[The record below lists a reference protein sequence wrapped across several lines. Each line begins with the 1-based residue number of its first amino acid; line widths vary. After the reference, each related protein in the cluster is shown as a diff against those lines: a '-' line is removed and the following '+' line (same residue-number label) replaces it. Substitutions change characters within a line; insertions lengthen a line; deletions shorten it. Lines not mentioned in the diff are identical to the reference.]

1 MLRPACVCQAA
12 GGALALDAPP
22 GSHEPAPC
30 STVSSARR
38 LIDSLDAI
46 SVFEVAA
53 VDGGAY
59 ARLKRRLGG
68 LDPRT
73 GNLVMRIVEGTPY

>member
-12 GGALALDAPP
+12 GGALALPP
-22 GSHEPAPC
+22 GSHEPAPY
-30 STVSSARR
+30 STVTSARR
-38 LIDSLDAI
+38 LIDSLDAT

-53 VDGGAY
+53 VGGGAY
-59 ARLKRRLGG
+59 ARLERRIGG

-73 GNLVMRIVEGTPY
+73 GNLVMRIAEGTPY